1 MSTPSVEWGAQKSLG
16 PLREMS
22 RILDRPPVALA
33 ERLADGTRLTG
44 RWTHGPVHDSLP
56 AMSAHTVCAIY
67 GGDSEITL
75 RRAGRLQLRSR
86 TRKGTIVLIPA
97 DRDGRWDIVGATETS
112 HAYLTHG
119 RLQSGAEP
127 YLGGRSVELLDRVGF
142 ADETISRILAVLSE
156 EATNDPSARLFLER
170 AIDLLCMQLVRAHSS
185 LGALPDVTPKRG
197 LADRHVKRV
206 TAYMTDMM
214 EHPIG
219 LDELAAL
226 VDLSRF
232 HFCTSFRRAT
242 GQSPY
247 LWLTHLRIARAK
259 GLLADPSLPIA
270 EIALCVG
277 YQTPSAFA
285 ASFRKI
291 VGVSPSAFRR
301 RLS

>member
-1 MSTPSVEWGAQKSLG
+1 
-16 PLREMS
+16 MS
-22 RILDRPPVALA
+22 RILDRPPVPLA
-33 ERLADGTRLTG
+33 ERLTDGTRLTG

-56 AMSAHTVCAIY
+56 AMSAHTICAIY

-75 RRAGRLQLRSR
+75 RRAGRLQLRSY

-97 DRDGRWDIVGATETS
+97 DHDGRWDIVGATETS
-112 HAYLTHG
+112 HAYLTHS
-119 RLQSGAEP
+119 RLLSGAESL
-127 YLGGRSVELLDRVGF
+127 LGGRPVELLDRVSF
-142 ADETISRILAVLSE
+142 ADETISRILAILCG
-156 EATNDPSARLFLER
+156 EATNDPSARLFLEQ
-170 AIDLLCMQLVRAHSS
+170 AVDLLCMQLVRAHSS
-185 LGALPDVTPKRG
+185 LGALPDATPRRG

-206 TAYMTDMM
+206 TAYMTDRM
-214 EHPIG
+214 EQAIG

-232 HFCTSFRRAT
+232 HFCTSFRQAT

-247 LWLTHLRIARAK
+247 LWLTNLRIARAK
-259 GLLADPSLPIA
+259 GLLANSVLPIT

-291 VGVSPSAFRR
+291 VGISPREFRR
-301 RLS
+301 RLQ